1 MKAQSGYNIVEM
13 AIALVVLGLL
23 VGGALVPLQARYEIE
38 ERREVEDLLLKSQ
51 EAIVAYAVRNR
62 TQDRK
67 MIYFDGQSYYLPG
80 NRPYLPCPDTTGN
93 GLENRKGLPALNVTV
108 PAATMT
114 VAGVCEQQKGIL
126 PWKTLGV
133 EELDPWGRHL
143 TYRVDIAFSSA
154 LLGFDQ
160 LTRADVFDVRLST
173 TLAGT
178 QRRYDYRNSPH
189 DIGAV
194 VCRAIRNTTADAP
207 GCPANGT
214 DFAGIEAGVVSTATL
229 TLGARVIPAHTGGT
243 VVSDYGVVD
252 GIPFVVLSHGK
263 NGYGAVPRIVTAIS
277 TTVTTVGPLNCIS
290 PPADFSDNNE
300 EEAANSFY
308 GADHP
313 LKNCFT
319 PGSALTRDNMSE
331 SWFAQTP
338 ESEGEGSDDIVSWT
352 SSNQLLGHMLEGGV
366 LPVPL
371 LDFLQE

>member
-1 MKAQSGYNIVEM
+1 MRSPSGYSIVEM

-38 ERREVEDLLLKSQ
+38 ERREVEDLLLRSQ

-67 MIYFDGQSYYLPG
+67 MTYFDGLLYDLPG

-93 GLENRKGLPALNVTV
+93 GLENREKLPTLNVV
-108 PAATMT
+108 PAAMMT
-114 VAGVCEQQKGIL
+114 IAGACEHQKGIL

-194 VCRAIRNTTADAP
+194 VCRSIRNTTADAP

-214 DFAGIEAGVVSTATL
+214 DVAGIEAGVVSTVGL
-229 TLGARVIPAHTGGT
+229 TLGGGTRVIPAHTSGT

-277 TTVTTVGPLNCIS
+277 TTVTVGNHCIS

-313 LKNCFT
+313 LEDCLRPVVTLPEATCLSHGLLKRRNQKVKEAMILSPGLLPINCWGTCWKAGFC
-319 PGSALTRDNMSE
+319 
-331 SWFAQTP
+331 
-338 ESEGEGSDDIVSWT
+338 
-352 SSNQLLGHMLEGGV
+352 
-366 LPVPL
+366 PL
-371 LDFLQE
+371 FH